1 MSIKFHKLDF
11 INDEKFFLIALHSNV
26 EIFFLAYLLNK
37 NLKTSFKKMKYNVIN
52 NENNYLFERYQ
63 SVDKNKRE
71 KMDLF
76 SNKSALKKNQTR
88 DQVFSLFDSNYFKK
102 FFFIDE
108 FKDVDFFI
116 KKDSINNLDLLI
128 KKIKLI
134 EEIESSYLVDEK
146 LLKNKENLIFD

>member
-76 SNKSALKKNQTR
+76 SNKSALKKNRTT
-88 DQVFSLFDSNYFKK
+88 DQVFSLFDSSYFKK

>member
-1 MSIKFHKLDF
+1 MTIKFHKLDF

-37 NLKTSFKKMKYNVIN
+37 NLKTSFKKMKYNIIS
-52 NENNYLFERYQ
+52 NENDYLFERYQ
-63 SVDKNKRE
+63 SIDKNKRE

-76 SNKSALKKNQTR
+76 SNKSALKKNRTT
-88 DQVFSLFDSNYFKK
+88 DQVFSLFDSSYFKK

>member
-37 NLKTSFKKMKYNVIN
+37 NLKTSFKKMKYNIISK
-52 NENNYLFERYQ
+52 ENNYLFDRYQ
-63 SVDKNKRE
+63 SIDQNKRE

-76 SNKSALKKNQTR
+76 SNKSALKKNQTV
-88 DQVFSLFDSNYFKK
+88 DQVFSLFDSSYFKK
-102 FFFIDE
+102 FFFINE
-108 FKDVDFFI
+108 FKNVDFFI

-146 LLKNKENLIFD
+146 LLKNKQNLIFD

>member
-26 EIFFLAYLLNK
+26 EIFLAYLLNK

-76 SNKSALKKNQTR
+76 SNKSALKKNRTT
-88 DQVFSLFDSNYFKK
+88 DQVFSLFDSSYFKK

>member
-1 MSIKFHKLDF
+1 MSIKFHKLNF

-37 NLKTSFKKMKYNVIN
+37 NLKTSFKKMKYNIISK
-52 NENNYLFERYQ
+52 ENNYLFDRYQ
-63 SVDKNKRE
+63 SVDQNKRE

-76 SNKSALKKNQTR
+76 SNKSAIKKNQTT
-88 DQVFSLFDSNYFKK
+88 DQVFSLFDSSYFKK

>member
-1 MSIKFHKLDF
+1 MTIKFHKLDF

-63 SVDKNKRE
+63 SIDKNKRE

-76 SNKSALKKNQTR
+76 SNKSALKKNQTT

>member
-76 SNKSALKKNQTR
+76 SNKSALKKNRTT
-88 DQVFSLFDSNYFKK
+88 DQVFSLFDSSYFKK

-134 EEIESSYLVDEK
+134 EEIESSYLVDKK

>member
-1 MSIKFHKLDF
+1 MSIKFHKLNF

-37 NLKTSFKKMKYNVIN
+37 NLKTSFKKMKYNIISK
-52 NENNYLFERYQ
+52 ENNYLFDRYQ
-63 SVDKNKRE
+63 SIDQNKRE

-76 SNKSALKKNQTR
+76 SNKSAINKNQTT
-88 DQVFSLFDSNYFKK
+88 DQVFSLFDSSYFKK
-102 FFFIDE
+102 FFFINE
-108 FKDVDFFI
+108 FKNVDFFI

>member
-1 MSIKFHKLDF
+1 MSIKFHKLNF

-37 NLKTSFKKMKYNVIN
+37 NLKTSFKKMKYNIISK
-52 NENNYLFERYQ
+52 ENNYLFDRYQ
-63 SVDKNKRE
+63 SVDQNKRE

-76 SNKSALKKNQTR
+76 SNKSAIKKNQTK
-88 DQVFSLFDSNYFKK
+88 DQVFSLFDSSYFKK

-134 EEIESSYLVDEK
+134 EEIESSYVIDEK

>member
-1 MSIKFHKLDF
+1 MTIKFHKLDF

-37 NLKTSFKKMKYNVIN
+37 NLKTSFKKMKYNIIS

-63 SVDKNKRE
+63 SIDQNKKE

-76 SNKSALKKNQTR
+76 SNKSALKKNQTT

>member
-63 SVDKNKRE
+63 SVDKNKSE

-76 SNKSALKKNQTR
+76 SNKSALKKNRTT
-88 DQVFSLFDSNYFKK
+88 DQVFSLFDSSYFKK

>member
-1 MSIKFHKLDF
+1 MSIKFHKLNF

-37 NLKTSFKKMKYNVIN
+37 NLKTSFKKMKYNIISK
-52 NENNYLFERYQ
+52 ENNYLFDRYQ
-63 SVDKNKRE
+63 SIDQNKRE

-76 SNKSALKKNQTR
+76 SNKSAINKNQTT
-88 DQVFSLFDSNYFKK
+88 DQVFSLFDSSYFKK

-146 LLKNKENLIFD
+146 LLKNKQNLIFD

>member
-37 NLKTSFKKMKYNVIN
+37 NLKTSFKKMKYNIIS
-52 NENNYLFERYQ
+52 NENDYLFERYQ
-63 SVDKNKRE
+63 SIDKNKRE

-76 SNKSALKKNQTR
+76 SNKSALKKNRTT
-88 DQVFSLFDSNYFKK
+88 DQVFSLFDSSYFKK

>member
-1 MSIKFHKLDF
+1 MMK
-11 INDEKFFLIALHSNV
+11 NFFLIALHSNV

-76 SNKSALKKNQTR
+76 SNKSALKKIELQTKSFHFSI
-88 DQVFSLFDSNYFKK
+88 QVT
-102 FFFIDE
+102 
-108 FKDVDFFI
+108 
-116 KKDSINNLDLLI
+116 
-128 KKIKLI
+128 
-134 EEIESSYLVDEK
+134 
-146 LLKNKENLIFD
+146 LKNFFL

>member
-37 NLKTSFKKMKYNVIN
+37 NLKTSFKKMKYNIIS

-63 SVDKNKRE
+63 SIDQNKKE

-76 SNKSALKKNQTR
+76 SNKSALKKNQTS

>member
-1 MSIKFHKLDF
+1 MTIKFHKLDF

-37 NLKTSFKKMKYNVIN
+37 NLKTSFKKMKYNIISK
-52 NENNYLFERYQ
+52 ENNYLFDRYQ
-63 SVDKNKRE
+63 SIDQNKRE

-76 SNKSALKKNQTR
+76 SNKSAINKNQTT
-88 DQVFSLFDSNYFKK
+88 DQVFSLFDSSYFKK

>member
-37 NLKTSFKKMKYNVIN
+37 NLKTSFKKMKYNIIS

-63 SVDKNKRE
+63 SIDQNKRE

-76 SNKSALKKNQTR
+76 SNKSALKKNQTV
-88 DQVFSLFDSNYFKK
+88 DQVFSLFDSSYFKK
-102 FFFIDE
+102 FFFINE
-108 FKDVDFFI
+108 FKNVDFFI